1 MVINRLYVLYLFC
14 FNRKYTNTRIKGDMK
29 KSILFIITLAFLNAC
44 AEYSAFVGP
53 SLTMAKSGSVLQ
65 SGTSLATSYGIKK
78 AIGKSPGEYVLS
90 MAKKNHKLAMDK
102 KNHKLDTRL
111 NENNNIILAQNDN
124 IRECETIHS
133 SPLTEIFFDTL
144 DEIDCLRD
152 PFSNIK

>member
-1 MVINRLYVLYLFC
+1 MVIKYLYVDYLFC

-29 KSILFIITLAFLNAC
+29 KSIILIITLAFLNAC
-44 AEYSAFVGP
+44 AEYSALVGP
-53 SLTMAKSGSVLQ
+53 SFTMAKSGSVLQ
-65 SGTSLATSYGIKK
+65 SSTSFATSYGIKK
-78 AIGKSPGEYVLS
+78 AIGQSPSEYVLS
-90 MAKKNHKLAMDK
+90 LAK

>member
-1 MVINRLYVLYLFC
+1 MVINGLYVLYLFC

-29 KSILFIITLAFLNAC
+29 KSIILIITLAFLNAC

-90 MAKKNHKLAMDK
+90 MAKKNHKLDTL
-102 KNHKLDTRL
+102 LDQS
-111 NENNNIILAQNDN
+111 NDIILAQNDN
-124 IRECETIHS
+124 IRKCETLHS
-133 SPLTEIFFDTL
+133 SSLTEIFFDTL

-152 PFSNIK
+152 PFSIFK

>member
-1 MVINRLYVLYLFC
+1 MVINGLYVLYLFC

-29 KSILFIITLAFLNAC
+29 KSIILIITLAFLNAC

-78 AIGKSPGEYVLS
+78 AIGQSPGEYVLS
-90 MAKKNHKLAMDK
+90 LAK

-152 PFSNIK
+152 PFSTLK

>member
-1 MVINRLYVLYLFC
+1 MVINGLYVLYLFC

-29 KSILFIITLAFLNAC
+29 KSIILIITLAFLNAC

-78 AIGKSPGEYVLS
+78 AIGQSPSEYVLS
-90 MAKKNHKLAMDK
+90 LAK

-152 PFSNIK
+152 PFSIFK

>member
-29 KSILFIITLAFLNAC
+29 KSIILIITLAFLNAC

-78 AIGKSPGEYVLS
+78 AIGQSPSEYVLS
-90 MAKKNHKLAMDK
+90 LAK

>member
-1 MVINRLYVLYLFC
+1 MVIKYLYVDYLFC

-29 KSILFIITLAFLNAC
+29 KSIILIITLAFLNAC

-53 SLTMAKSGSVLQ
+53 SLTLAKSGSVLQ

-90 MAKKNHKLAMDK
+90 MAKKNHKLDTL
-102 KNHKLDTRL
+102 LDQS
-111 NENNNIILAQNDN
+111 NDIILAQNDN
-124 IRECETIHS
+124 IRKCETLHS
-133 SPLTEIFFDTL
+133 SSLTEIFFDTL

-152 PFSNIK
+152 PFSIFK